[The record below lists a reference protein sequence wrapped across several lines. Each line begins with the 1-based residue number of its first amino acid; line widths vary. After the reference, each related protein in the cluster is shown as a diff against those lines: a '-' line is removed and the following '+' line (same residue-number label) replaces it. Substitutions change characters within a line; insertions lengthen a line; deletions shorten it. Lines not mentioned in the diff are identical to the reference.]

1 MNYSNRNDPE
11 QVPAILG
18 RGLVPQWFADC
29 MEAGGGEPESVAA
42 ELVETVEQR
51 DVRIANLEAQ
61 RDDLRRILDDQR
73 AQIDQLRRE
82 RDRARAEAN
91 QLRRDLKSAQ
101 DELAAALVG
110 RRETY
115 SRGVE

>member
-1 MNYSNRNDPE
+1 MANRNEPQ

-51 DVRIANLEAQ
+51 DRRIMNLEAQ
-61 RDDLRRILDDQR
+61 RDDQRRIVDEQR
-73 AQIDQLRRE
+73 AEIDQLRRE
-82 RDRARAEAN
+82 RDRARIEAQ
-91 QLRRDLKSAQ
+91 QLRHELRQ
-101 DELAAALVG
+101 VRDELADARKG
-110 RRETY
+110 YGTTY
-115 SRGVE
+115 SREGGAS

>member
-1 MNYSNRNDPE
+1 MANRNDPE

-18 RGLVPQWFADC
+18 RGLVAQWFADC
-29 MEAGGGEPESVAA
+29 MEAGGGDPESVAA
-42 ELVETVEQR
+42 ELAEAVEQR
-51 DVRIANLEAQ
+51 DVQIANLEAQ

-82 RDRARAEAN
+82 RDRARTEAN

-115 SRGVE
+115 SRREK

>member
-1 MNYSNRNDPE
+1 MANRNDPE

-51 DVRIANLEAQ
+51 DRRIANLEAQ

-73 AQIDQLRRE
+73 AQIDPLRSE
-82 RDRARAEAN
+82 RDRARASAN

-101 DELAAALVG
+101 DELAAALIG